1 MRRIRFGDA
10 NFSFT
15 VHFPYFL
22 YPYKD
27 IYFADIFERTFKK
40 VITPSFVQ
48 KPLTSWF
55 LLISNKCFLIS
66 NEVIIQPRLQL
77 VMFVTS
83 DDIIFKNNI
92 TYYFIG
98 RYLDWKFKLI
108 LWWTLNLSN
117 GYKIVFVQ
125 AVILQTFFRSIT
137 PGETRTRNPRLYH

>member
-15 VHFPYFL
+15 VPFL
-22 YPYKD
+22 TSCIHVK
-27 IYFADIFERTFKK
+27 IYILQIYFERTFKK

-48 KPLTSWF
+48 KPLTSQ
-55 LLISNKCFLIS
+55 IS
-66 NEVIIQPRLQL
+66 NEVIIQPRFQL

-98 RYLDWKFKLI
+98 WYLDWTFKLI
-108 LWWTLNLSN
+108 LWWTLNLSH

-137 PGETRTRNPRLYH
+137 PGETRTRNPRLNHQL